1 MVKVSKS
8 GPVAMTPEMEAQIA
22 ALAAMPDDQIDTSD
36 IPEVAD
42 WSGFQ
47 RGRFYKPVKQS
58 LTLRVDA
65 DVIDWFKRHS
75 GPGGKGYQS
84 KMNAALRRYVLEH
97 SE

>member
-1 MVKVSKS
+1 MAKVYRK
-8 GPVAMTPEMEAQIA
+8 GPAEVTPDMEAQIA

-36 IPEVAD
+36 IPEVTD
-42 WSGFQ
+42 FSGFQ

-65 DVIDWFKRHS
+65 DLIDWFKRHS

-84 KMNAALRRYVLEH
+84 KMNAALRRYVMEH